1 MLAVVIVC
9 SILAII
15 SLIVALLLSRSG
27 SSGGLASIGGQDL
40 EIFKKTKD
48 RGWVKGL
55 QIFLFMM
62 TIVLVIIA
70 IVVYFTTSGTAA
82 SPDAGG
88 ATPPPTDTGASG
100 PVTNLISMIIHG

>member
-9 SILAII
+9 SILAIL

-48 RGWVKGL
+48 RGWIKGL

-62 TIVLVIIA
+62 TVVLVIIA
-70 IVVYFTTSGTAA
+70 IVVYFTTT
-82 SPDAGG
+82 G
-88 ATPPPTDTGASG
+88 ATAPAPGSDTGAGDVPPG
-100 PVTNLISMIIHG
+100 PVTQLIRMSLHG

>member
-9 SILAII
+9 SILAIL

-48 RGWVKGL
+48 RGWIKGL

-62 TIVLVIIA
+62 TVVLVIIA
-70 IVVYFTTSGTAA
+70 IVVYFTTTGATAPA
-82 SPDAGG
+82 PGSDAGAG
-88 ATPPPTDTGASG
+88 DVPPV
-100 PVTNLISMIIHG
+100 PVTQLIRMSLHG